1 MRIAHE
7 QLDVDKARQMLQA
20 FLVAHRTARTH
31 AVGNDAMLAPVQGVW
46 QHINGVI
53 QSNGACEFYLSGTVC
68 IVNGVVT
75 APELQQLQHVRDVS
89 QEMRQRDIGG
99 FRVPNRIDIDTV
111 RHIITSIT
119 LGHIDGVQ
127 TGFELVRARPVE
139 AMLRKIRGAE
149 VANLATRDPVER
161 ALQILAALMAV
172 VEKTAAEVRAGRP
185 PERSQTM
192 SHVLRELIDAC
203 AQVPQVMLMA
213 GRIRDDH
220 LDYRARHLASSTI
233 MSVLVG
239 IEFNMPRSALIQVAQ
254 VALLHEVAVAA
265 YGAHLETAGRELS
278 PVDRQ
283 LIRDLPFLSARI
295 FFRRNLWDEDTL
307 GAVLGVVEARRPHD
321 EPLGLSA
328 RSSDQMS
335 PQTMLLARII
345 QACAAFDAL
354 TSRRPFREAMTI
366 PTALEQIAQGQPKLD
381 PVVMHALTAIIDDP
395 ARLLGRSI
403 PRSPSPTRPGAAG
416 SRQH

>member
-1 MRIAHE
+1 MQNGQKPVE
-7 QLDVDKARQMLQA
+7 GDKARQMLQA

-31 AVGNDAMLAPVQGVW
+31 SVGNDAMVAPVQGLL

-53 QSNGACEFYLSGTVC
+53 QSNGACDFYLSGTVC

-75 APELQQLQHVRDVS
+75 APELQQLQNVRDVS

-111 RHIITSIT
+111 QHIISSIT
-119 LGHIDGVQ
+119 QGSIDHAQ
-127 TGFELVRARPVE
+127 AGFELVRARPVE
-139 AMLRKIRGAE
+139 SMLRQIRGAE
-149 VANLATRDPVER
+149 VTHLATRDPVER

-172 VEKTAAEVRAGRP
+172 VEKTIAEVQAGRP
-185 PERSQTM
+185 PERSQMM

-203 AQVPQVMLMA
+203 AHVPQVMLMT
-213 GRIRDDH
+213 GLLRDDQ
-220 LDYRARHLASSTI
+220 LDYRTRHLASSAI

-239 IEFNMPRSALIQVAQ
+239 IEFNMPRSALFQVAQ
-254 VALLHEVAVAA
+254 VALLHEVAVAV

-283 LIRDLPFLSARI
+283 LVRDLPYLSARI
-295 FFRRNLWDEDTL
+295 FFRRNLFDDDTL

-321 EPLGLSA
+321 DPLGLSA
-328 RSSDQMS
+328 RMGDGMS
-335 PQTMLLARII
+335 PQTMLLARIV

-354 TSRRPFREAMTI
+354 TSHRPYREAMTI
-366 PTALEQIAQGQPKLD
+366 PTALDHIARGQPKLD
-381 PVVMHALTAIIDDP
+381 PVVMLALTAIIDDP

-403 PRSPSPTRPGAAG
+403 PRATSPTRDGAAG
-416 SRQH
+416 WRQH